1 MSIHEDL
8 GEGLV
13 LMEKLIFNYKTATGK
28 EGRLELIRNTPV
40 TEDIMYALFYLHG
53 QGLIQLDNAL
63 PIMEVF
69 CGK

>member
-13 LMEKLIFNYKTATGK
+13 LMEKLIFNYKTMTGK

-40 TEDIMYALFYLHG
+40 TEDIIVRSILFARTG
-53 QGLIQLDNAL
+53 IDSTR
-63 PIMEVF
+63 
-69 CGK
+69 

>member
-1 MSIHEDL
+1 MSVY
-8 GEGLV
+8 EGMDKGLMP
-13 LMEKLIFNYKTATGK
+13 MEKIIFNYKTVAGK
-28 EGRLELIRNTPV
+28 EGRLELIRNTQI

-69 CGK
+69 HE